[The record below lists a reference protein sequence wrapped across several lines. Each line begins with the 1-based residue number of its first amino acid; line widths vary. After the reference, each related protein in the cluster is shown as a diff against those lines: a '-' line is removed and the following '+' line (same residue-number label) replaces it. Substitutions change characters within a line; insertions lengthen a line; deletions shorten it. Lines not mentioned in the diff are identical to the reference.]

1 MPRLPQPTVHTYAQ
15 TYPAFIKNTVPSEYV
30 QSSRSA
36 GRGRCLDSGLADLIY
51 NGRKDIR
58 TLTGNRNNQPR
69 LFLIAGALILAAAG
83 FLLAQTPEEGL
94 TVYVTNSGEK
104 YHRENC
110 RSLRRSKI
118 ALPLEDAVRSGY
130 GPCSICKPPELSG
143 TAAAAALN
151 DGGELYRVNAAELK
165 SSAAGDMSRMIKAE
179 VVDHVDGDTVRV
191 RIPNPPQG
199 LGAVETIRLIGVDT
213 PETVHP
219 SRPVEAFG
227 KEASDFT
234 KAELLGQTVSLAFDW
249 DLRDRYGRLLAYIY
263 TADGRCFNAR
273 LVSEGYGHAYT
284 RFSFQ
289 FMDEFR
295 ALEQEAR
302 GEKRGLWGD

>member
-1 MPRLPQPTVHTYAQ
+1 LTNNR
-15 TYPAFIKNTVPSEYV
+15 KNH
-30 QSSRSA
+30 
-36 GRGRCLDSGLADLIY
+36 
-51 NGRKDIR
+51 
-58 TLTGNRNNQPR
+58 PR
-69 LFLIAGALILAAAG
+69 LFLIAGALILAVAG

-110 RSLRRSKI
+110 RSLARSKI
-118 ALPLEDAVRSGY
+118 ALPLADAVKSGY
-130 GPCSICKPPELSG
+130 GPCSTCKPPELSG
-143 TAAAAALN
+143 MAAETAG
-151 DGGELYRVNAAELK
+151 DGRELYRVNAAALK
-165 SSAAGDMSRMIKAE
+165 SSAAGDMSRMIQAE

-191 RIPNPPQG
+191 RISNPPQG

-234 KAELLGQTVSLAFDW
+234 KARLLDQPVRLAFDW

>member
-1 MPRLPQPTVHTYAQ
+1 MFA
-15 TYPAFIKNTVPSEYV
+15 A
-30 QSSRSA
+30 
-36 GRGRCLDSGLADLIY
+36 
-51 NGRKDIR
+51 
-58 TLTGNRNNQPR
+58 
-69 LFLIAGALILAAAG
+69 LFLAAGALLLSQAAG
-83 FLLAQTPEEGL
+83 GET
-94 TVYVTNSGEK
+94 TVYVTNSGKK

-118 ALPLEDAVRSGY
+118 ALPLEDAAKSGY
-130 GPCSICKPPELSG
+130 GPCSICNPPEFSG
-143 TAAAAALN
+143 TDTAGG
-151 DGGELYRVNAAELK
+151 GGELYRVNAASL
-165 SSAAGDMSRMIKAE
+165 SNSGAADISLMIKAE
-179 VVDHVDGDTVRV
+179 VVGHVDGDTVRV
-191 RIPNPPQG
+191 RIPNPPAG

-234 KAELLGQTVSLAFDW
+234 KSRLLNKLVYLAFDW

-263 TADGRCFNAR
+263 TADGRCFNAG

-284 RFSFQ
+284 RFAFQ

-302 GEKRGLWGD
+302 REQRGLWGEEP

>member
-1 MPRLPQPTVHTYAQ
+1 MKTGTSKQRLIIA
-15 TYPAFIKNTVPSEYV
+15 A
-30 QSSRSA
+30 
-36 GRGRCLDSGLADLIY
+36 
-51 NGRKDIR
+51 
-58 TLTGNRNNQPR
+58 
-69 LFLIAGALILAAAG
+69 LIAAAAG
-83 FLLAQTPEEGL
+83 FLLAQAAGGETA
-94 TVYVTNSGEK
+94 VYVTNSGEK

-118 ALPLEDAVRSGY
+118 TLSLEDAVRSGY

-143 TAAAAALN
+143 AGAEAAGN
-151 DGGELYRVNAAELK
+151 RGGELYRVNAA
-165 SSAAGDMSRMIKAE
+165 SPAGSAAADLSQMVKAE

-191 RIPNPPQG
+191 RIPNPPAG

-227 KEASDFT
+227 REASDFT
-234 KAELLGQTVSLAFDW
+234 RSRLLNQTVYLAFDW

-263 TADGRCFNAR
+263 TAGGRCFNAD
-273 LVSEGYGHAYT
+273 LVGEGYGHAYT
-284 RFSFQ
+284 RFAFQ

-302 GEKRGLWGD
+302 REQRGLWGDNSPSE

>member
-1 MPRLPQPTVHTYAQ
+1 LITL
-15 TYPAFIKNTVPSEYV
+15 NT
-30 QSSRSA
+30 
-36 GRGRCLDSGLADLIY
+36 
-51 NGRKDIR
+51 RKFRQRII
-58 TLTGNRNNQPR
+58 TT
-69 LFLIAGALILAAAG
+69 ALIGAAAG
-83 FLLAQTPEEGL
+83 FFLAQAAGGET

-118 ALPLEDAVRSGY
+118 ALPLEDAVKSGY
-130 GPCSICKPPELSG
+130 EPWSSCKPPELSG
-143 TAAAAALN
+143 AAAAEN
-151 DGGELYRVNAAELK
+151 SGNRGGALYRVNAASLFN
-165 SSAAGDMSRMIKAE
+165 SAAADISQMVKAE

-191 RIPNPPQG
+191 RIPNPQAG

-219 SRPVEAFG
+219 NRPVEDFG

-234 KAELLGQTVSLAFDW
+234 KSRLLGETVYLAFDW

-263 TADGRCFNAR
+263 TAAGRCFNAE
-273 LVSEGYGHAYT
+273 LVSQGYGHAYT
-284 RFSFQ
+284 RFAFQ

-302 GEKRGLWGD
+302 REQRGLWGAGAYSE